1 MKEQIL
7 QLYYFMIV
15 IILYSLMKEAIIRM
29 LMCLK
34 LCSTAMLQKIRL
46 DYTIQI
52 NNYVQKMHENA
63 TIAKPVDKGNL
74 VKTRKKHYCDPSES
88 D

>member
-52 NNYVQKMHENA
+52 NNYAQKMHENA